1 MALHWQ
7 WKDKCGEAILVRT
20 FPDTEPEEFKVNIY
34 QGNAFMIF
42 LYEFVDKDTGKNRH
56 NLFSFFADEEHAKR
70 CLGLDKAYGD
80 ENIFDNGIDKLVRLR
95 LDKSRFTY
103 KKDFKK
109 VLELF
114 IKAFDELTIEFY
126 KEEETV

>member
-7 WKDKCGEAILVRT
+7 WKDKVGEVVLVRT
-20 FPDTEPEEFKVNIY
+20 YPDEKSEEFTVSVY
-34 QGNAFMIF
+34 QGNAFLIF
-42 LYEFVDKDTGKNRH
+42 LYEFVDEDTNKNMYT
-56 NLFSFFADEEHAKR
+56 LFSFFDDEEHAKR
-70 CLGLDKAYGD
+70 CLGLDKEYGD
-80 ENIFDNGIDKLVRLR
+80 RNIFDNGIDKLVKLR
-95 LDKSRFTY
+95 LDKNRFTY

-126 KEEETV
+126 KEGK

>member
-7 WKDKCGEAILVRT
+7 WKDKCGEVVLVRT
-20 FPDTEPEEFKVNIY
+20 YPDEKTEEFTVNIY
-34 QGNAFMIF
+34 QGNAFLIF
-42 LYEFVDKDTGKNRH
+42 LYEFVDKDTGKNMY
-56 NLFSFFADEEHAKR
+56 NLFSFFNDEEHAKR
-70 CLGLDKAYGD
+70 CLGLDKEYGN

-126 KEEETV
+126 KEEEK

>member
-7 WKDKCGEAILVRT
+7 WNEKCGEAILVRT
-20 FPDTEPEEFKVNIY
+20 FPNTKPEEFKVNIY

-42 LYEFVDKDTGKNRH
+42 LYEFVDKDTGKNMY
-56 NLFSFFADEEHAKR
+56 NLFSFFNDEEHAKR
-70 CLGLDKAYGD
+70 CLGLDKEYG
-80 ENIFDNGIDKLVRLR
+80 EQNIFDNGIDKLVKLR

-126 KEEETV
+126 KEDKV